1 MSSANP
7 TATLIIIDAIIV
19 VVLCSLFP
27 LLYATYS
34 RTISFKIADVT
45 NRITSGELQR
55 KRLQSLAQLRYKGY
69 LLPIVYCTIVS
80 AAGVLVCLAKGG
92 LVSCAAGRILGRLP
106 AGVVAGFG
114 GAYTLTVFDLIR
126 RHRRMEM
133 HADSMQ
139 RSWHRM
145 LSSPIIAMAL
155 SSALN
160 DAFAIPAAFGIGML
174 PFNEVFS
181 YFTVQTRRKLGVV
194 DAAVTPPAPDLTQLQ
209 GIDKELLE
217 RFQNE
222 GLNTIQQLGLGDIL
236 SIFLSVNVEWKTLLD
251 LIDQALLYCFVG
263 EVAIPLR
270 RRGIRGAIEVVELA
284 ARLRSSE
291 PAERANGRAI
301 LQDLA
306 SLLGVPEASA
316 LNLVQTIAADGQALL
331 VRSLWEDAF
340 LDADRVAADTRRHTS
355 STRAVEAAAPAVN
368 VEIAGR
374 AEVPVMIPST
384 PRADEARAGS
394 TETAGAVM
402 PSRE

>member
-1 MSSANP
+1 MSSASS
-7 TATLIIIDAIIV
+7 TATLVILDAIVV
-19 VVLCSLFP
+19 VVLCTLFP

-55 KRLQSLAQLRYKGY
+55 KRLQALARLRYKGY

-92 LVSCAAGRILGRLP
+92 LVPCAAGRILARLP

-181 YFTVQTRRKLGVV
+181 YLTVQTRRKLGVA
-194 DAAVTPPAPDLTQLQ
+194 DAAVTPSAPDLNELQ

-222 GLNTIQQLGLGDIL
+222 GINTIQQLGLGDTL

-251 LIDQALLYCFVG
+251 LVDQAVLYCFVG
-263 EVAIPLR
+263 EAVIPLR
-270 RRGIRGAIEVVELA
+270 RRGIRGAIEVIELGE
-284 ARLRSSE
+284 RLRAPE
-291 PAERANGRAI
+291 PEVRDNARELLRDMAA
-301 LQDLA
+301 
-306 SLLGVPEASA
+306 LLGVPEAST
-316 LNLVQTIAADGQALL
+316 LNLVQTIAANGQALL

-340 LDADRVAADTRRHTS
+340 LDVDRMAEETRRHTS
-355 STRAVEAAAPAVN
+355 P
-368 VEIAGR
+368 
-374 AEVPVMIPST
+374 
-384 PRADEARAGS
+384 
-394 TETAGAVM
+394 AGAVVAG
-402 PSRE
+402 PALSVETVGLAQAPVAIATKLPPPEERGEGPETPH